1 MAGWKTTVLGYVGKT
16 LAGVFA
22 AATAVIGS
30 LIAVLTQ
37 IGEGAA
43 FSDIELVAWLAVI
56 LTGLA
61 AFGGVLGIN
70 ARQSSG

>member
-1 MAGWKTTVLGYVGKT
+1 MAGWKTTVLGYIGKT

>member
-1 MAGWKTTVLGYVGKT
+1 MAGWKTTVLSYIGKG
-16 LAGVFA
+16 LSAIFA

-43 FSDIELVAWLAVI
+43 FSDIELVSWLAVI
-56 LTGLA
+56 GTGLA
-61 AFGGVLGIN
+61 AFGVVLGIN
-70 ARQSSG
+70 ARQSS

>member
-1 MAGWKTTVLGYVGKT
+1 MAGWKTTVLGYIGKT
-16 LAGVFA
+16 LSGLFA
-22 AATAVIGS
+22 AAVAVIGG

-56 LTGLA
+56 LTGLGS
-61 AFGGVLGIN
+61 FGGVLGIN
-70 ARQSSG
+70 ARQSG

>member
-1 MAGWKTTVLGYVGKT
+1 MAGWKTTVLTYIGKT
-16 LAGVFA
+16 LSGLFA
-22 AATAVIGS
+22 AAVAVIGG

-43 FSDIELVAWLAVI
+43 FSDVELVSWLAVI

-70 ARQSSG
+70 ARQSG

>member
-1 MAGWKTTVLGYVGKT
+1 MAGWKTTVLGYIGKT
-16 LAGVFA
+16 LAGLFA
-22 AATAVIGS
+22 AATAIIGS